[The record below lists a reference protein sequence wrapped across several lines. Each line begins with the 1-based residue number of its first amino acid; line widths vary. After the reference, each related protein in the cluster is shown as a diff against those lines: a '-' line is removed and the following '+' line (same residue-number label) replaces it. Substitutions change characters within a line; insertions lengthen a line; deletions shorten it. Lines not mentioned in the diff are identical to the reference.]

1 MITGNQVHEQC
12 WFWRKRSIWSFL
24 IASTSQWQP
33 FSKQTQCSSS
43 CQRSKMVWDY
53 IHGKV
58 KKGIIYDIFLT
69 KYCFSPRQNSIPRY
83 YSFCVNPNWAWLSY
97 WGHWNSG
104 VMNWLHFAKLA
115 EPKVDTIVL
124 YWIIFLTKIMMI
136 CDLLFYIG

>member
-1 MITGNQVHEQC
+1 MSSAGSDEKGQFDLFWLQALVSGNLFQNKHNVHPVIRNPKWYGIIYMEK
-12 WFWRKRSIWSFL
+12 W
-24 IASTSQWQP
+24 
-33 FSKQTQCSSS
+33 
-43 CQRSKMVWDY
+43 
-53 IHGKV
+53 

-69 KYCFSPRQNSIPRY
+69 KYCYSPRQNSIPRY
-83 YSFCVNPNWAWLSY
+83 YSFCVNSNWAWLSY